1 MLKLAGTKNI
11 MTKKVVH
18 VVYSL
23 HIGGLERVLVN
34 TIRRMPATFQHT
46 VVCLTE
52 YSDDFALLLPA
63 SVEIKSLGKKAGQ
76 DWSIFKKW
84 ATLLRSSKPDV
95 VHTYNLATLEMQV
108 VAAFMRVPV
117 RIHAEH
123 GRDIYDPKG
132 LNKKYWWLR
141 RVVCPFV
148 HTWVAVSG
156 ELFDWLINT
165 VKIPRRKTQLIR
177 NGVDTDLYVPV
188 MDKPRDFTIG
198 HVGRLSPIKNQVL
211 LVDAFNLACS
221 LSKDFAKCSRLQI
234 VGDGESRPALE
245 TRIKQSDQKASIAL
259 LGARSDMPAV
269 YRGFTVFAMSSLGEG
284 IPMTLL
290 EAMACGIPAVVT
302 NVGGMPEVLSD
313 DEGFVVPSE
322 DAKAMAEAFLKMF
335 TNSTETQQMSTAA
348 RAKVISQ
355 FDEAKM
361 VADYLTL
368 YNQ

>member
-52 YSDDFALLLPA
+52 YSDDFARLLPT

-84 ATLLRSSKPDV
+84 AALLRSVKPDV
-95 VHTYNLATLEMQV
+95 VHTFNLATLEMQV
-108 VAAFMRVPV
+108 VAACMRVPV

-141 RVVCPFV
+141 RLVSPFV
-148 HTWVAVSG
+148 HTWVTVSG
-156 ELFDWLINT
+156 ELFEWLIDT
-165 VKIPRRKTQLIR
+165 VKIPKRKTRLIR
-177 NGVDTDLYVPV
+177 NGVDTDLYVPA
-188 MDKPRDFTIG
+188 MDKPKGFTIG

-245 TRIKQSDQKASIAL
+245 ARIKQSDQKASIAL

-313 DEGFVVPSE
+313 DEGFVVASE

>member
-1 MLKLAGTKNI
+1 
-11 MTKKVVH
+11 MTKTVVH

-34 TIRRMPATFQHT
+34 TIRRMPVDFQHT

-52 YSDDFALLLPA
+52 YSDDFARLLPA
-63 SVEIKSLGKKAGQ
+63 SVKVKSLGKKAGQ

-84 ATLLRSSKPDV
+84 AALLRSVKPDV

-108 VAAFMRVPV
+108 VAACMRVPV

-141 RVVCPFV
+141 RFVSPFV
-148 HTWVAVSG
+148 HTWVTVSG
-156 ELFDWLINT
+156 ELFEWLIDT
-165 VKIPRRKTQLIR
+165 VKIPKRKTRLIR
-177 NGVDTDLYVPV
+177 NGVDTDLYVPAI
-188 MDKPRDFTIG
+188 DKPKGFTIG

-221 LSKDFAKCSRLQI
+221 LNEAFATSSRLQI
-234 VGDGESRPALE
+234 VGDGESRSVLE
-245 TRIKQSDQKASIAL
+245 ARVEQGANKASIEL
-259 LGARSDMPAV
+259 LGMRSDMPAV
-269 YRGFTVFAMSSLGEG
+269 YQGFTVFAMSSLGEG

-290 EAMACGIPAVVT
+290 EAMACGTPAVVT
-302 NVGGMPEVLSD
+302 NVGGMPEVISN
-313 DEGFVVPSE
+313 DEGVVVPSE
-322 DAKAMAEAFLKMF
+322 DVNAMAKAFLKMF
-335 TNSTETQQMSTAA
+335 TNSMETQQRSMAA

-361 VADYLTL
+361 VADYLAL

>member
-1 MLKLAGTKNI
+1 MTKN
-11 MTKKVVH
+11 VVH

-23 HIGGLERVLVN
+23 HVGGLERVLVN
-34 TIRRMPATFQHT
+34 TIHRMPANFQHT

-52 YSDDFALLLPA
+52 YSDDFARLLPA
-63 SVEIKSLGKKAGQ
+63 SVNIQSLGKKAGQ

-84 ATLLRSSKPDV
+84 AMLLRSTKPDV

-108 VAAFMRVPV
+108 IAAFMRVPV

-141 RVVCPFV
+141 RFVSPFV
-148 HTWVAVSG
+148 HTWVTVSG
-156 ELFDWLINT
+156 ELFEWLINT
-165 VKIPRRKTQLIR
+165 VKIPQRKIRLIR
-177 NGVDTDLYVPV
+177 NGVDTQLYVPASA
-188 MDKPRDFTIG
+188 KPDCFIIG

-211 LVDAFNLACS
+211 LVDAFNLACT
-221 LSKDFAKCSRLQI
+221 LNKDFATCSKLQI

-245 TRIKQSDQKASIAL
+245 ARVKQSEQKASIAL
-259 LGARSDMPAV
+259 LGMRSDMPAV
-269 YRGFTVFAMSSLGEG
+269 YQGFTVFAMSSLGEG

-290 EAMACGIPAVVT
+290 EAMACGTPAVVT
-302 NVGGMPEVLSD
+302 NVGGMPEVISE
-313 DEGFVVPSE
+313 DEGIVVPSE
-322 DAKAMAEAFLKMF
+322 DVKAMAEAFLQMF
-335 TNSTETQQMSTAA
+335 TNSMETQQKSMAA

-361 VADYLTL
+361 VADYLAL